1 MIKIREK
8 ILEPLPENPKF
19 VFEEKYAVMG
29 KTRKRQA
36 HDRFR
41 SPEQNG
47 CTAASS
53 APVVGKRAARRQAER
68 SRRGFVFSDR
78 AGAGCCNITVPAPG
92 NKPIVT
98 VSAGKR
104 EENE

>member
-1 MIKIREK
+1 MLSQRRLLKFESILKMIKIREK

-47 CTAASS
+47 CII
-53 APVVGKRAARRQAER
+53 
-68 SRRGFVFSDR
+68 R
-78 AGAGCCNITVPAPG
+78 AGGGEARDRPSALVVASCSAIAPAQDA
-92 NKPIVT
+92 IVLLFRPLET
-98 VSAGKR
+98 SP
-104 EENE
+104 

>member
-1 MIKIREK
+1 MVLSQRRLLKFESMLKMIKIREK

-53 APVVGKRAARRQAER
+53 APVVGKRATGRALSSWLRVQR
-68 SRRGFVFSDR
+68 SRRR
-78 AGAGCCNITVPAPG
+78 
-92 NKPIVT
+92 
-98 VSAGKR
+98 R
-104 EENE
+104 ML